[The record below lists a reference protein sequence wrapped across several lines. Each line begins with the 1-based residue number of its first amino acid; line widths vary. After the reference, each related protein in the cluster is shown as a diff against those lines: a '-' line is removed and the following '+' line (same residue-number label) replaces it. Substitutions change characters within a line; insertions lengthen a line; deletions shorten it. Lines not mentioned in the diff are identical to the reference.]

1 MCRIIKRYVHPL
13 YHAHLNC
20 FIQNVFMIGQPL
32 VGLKNVIHRASQD
45 YVTVNANISNTFI
58 NPRDLEHLYTLL
70 VGKTTHLKQLWSY

>member
-1 MCRIIKRYVHPL
+1 M
-13 YHAHLNC
+13 
-20 FIQNVFMIGQPL
+20 
-32 VGLKNVIHRASQD
+32 GLKNVIHRASQD